1 LAIDSLS
8 PRKAGSLD
16 EIPPEINA
24 YLDSALSKETT
35 PQQVQADIGSL
46 WAPEK
51 YLRMGA
57 TRILSEEQPW
67 AGIVQ

>member
-16 EIPPEINA
+16 EIPPEIKA
-24 YLDSALSKETT
+24 VLDSALSKETS

-46 WAPEK
+46 AAARE
-51 YLRMGA
+51 YSRMDT
-57 TRILSEEQPW
+57 TRVLSEE
-67 AGIVQ
+67 